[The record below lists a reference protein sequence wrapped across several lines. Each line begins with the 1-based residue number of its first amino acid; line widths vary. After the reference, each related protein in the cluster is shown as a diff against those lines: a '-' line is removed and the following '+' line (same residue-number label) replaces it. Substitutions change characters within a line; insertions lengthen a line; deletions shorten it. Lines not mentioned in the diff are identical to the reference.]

1 MVLRLRVACW
11 RDAGS
16 CRLEAKERAEK
27 GGSDLFWAISLKFR
41 LRRPREPF
49 GAPGEPQGGP
59 WEASEYSDGL
69 DGSDGWVPDKERG

>member
-1 MVLRLRVACW
+1 MA
-11 RDAGS
+11 
-16 CRLEAKERAEK
+16 CRLLQAGAQGERGK

-49 GAPGEPQGGP
+49 GAPGEPQGGA

-69 DGSDGWVPDKERG
+69 DGSDGWVPGGKKG